1 MEKIGVKVDK
11 SGIEAFG
18 DMLGERI
25 KGLQSRI
32 YELAGEEF
40 NINSPKQLGEILFVK
55 LAIPT
60 KKKTKSGFSTN
71 AYVLEKLADEYEKVK
86 FILE

>member
-1 MEKIGVKVDK
+1 
-11 SGIEAFG
+11 
-18 DMLGERI
+18 MLGERI

-60 KKKTKSGFSTN
+60 KKKTKTDFPQMP
-71 AYVLEKLADEYEKVK
+71 K
-86 FILE
+86 FWKSLPMNMK